1 MYGGGEKGT
10 MKLAEMLSGLASPK
24 CTHETAAINISG
36 VSCDSRQVKPG
47 HLFIAFRGTSLDGKE
62 FVNDAVTRGAA
73 AVLSDGPIGGH
84 QHLPQIHVDDARAA
98 LGELAASFYGR
109 PSRRLE
115 VVGITGT
122 NGKTT
127 VAFLTRHILEMAG
140 RTTGLISTVR
150 YEIGARTIPA
160 SRTTPD
166 AIGIQRMMSEMLQV
180 GCTAAVIEVSSH
192 GIDQKRVCG
201 TDFDVRVFTNLS
213 RDHLDYHV
221 GMDDYFNSKAAFFE
235 MPESGSK
242 SVTSVCN
249 TDDPWGRK
257 LVERIRG
264 KGTCVTFGIDGGS
277 SVCARDV
284 HLSRRGSEFEMISPW
299 GRAHVKCA
307 MMGRFNV
314 SNALAAAAACGA
326 LGVEPSVIGEA
337 LSTGCRVP
345 GRLEEVST
353 GKGFRVYVDY
363 AHTDDALR
371 SVLTAIRETGPAR
384 IIAVFGCGGNRDKT
398 KRPVMGEVAAQ
409 MADHTILTSDNPRR
423 ENPIQIIEQ
432 IREGF
437 GTNGNF
443 EVIEDRAAAIRQ
455 ALSLAKKGD
464 VVLIAGKGHETF
476 QELANTTVPFDD
488 RQVVKNMVG
497 EEK

>member
-1 MYGGGEKGT
+1 
-10 MKLAEMLSGLASPK
+10 
-24 CTHETAAINISG
+24 
-36 VSCDSRQVKPG
+36 
-47 HLFIAFRGTSLDGKE
+47 
-62 FVNDAVTRGAA
+62 
-73 AVLSDGPIGGH
+73 
-84 QHLPQIHVDDARAA
+84 
-98 LGELAASFYGR
+98 
-109 PSRRLE
+109 
-115 VVGITGT
+115 
-122 NGKTT
+122 
-127 VAFLTRHILEMAG
+127 
-140 RTTGLISTVR
+140 
-150 YEIGARTIPA
+150 
-160 SRTTPD
+160 
-166 AIGIQRMMSEMLQV
+166 
-180 GCTAAVIEVSSH
+180 
-192 GIDQKRVCG
+192 
-201 TDFDVRVFTNLS
+201 
-213 RDHLDYHV
+213 
-221 GMDDYFNSKAAFFE
+221 
-235 MPESGSK
+235 
-242 SVTSVCN
+242 
-249 TDDPWGRK
+249 
-257 LVERIRG
+257 
-264 KGTCVTFGIDGGS
+264 
-277 SVCARDV
+277 
-284 HLSRRGSEFEMISPW
+284 MISPW

-423 ENPIQIIEQ
+423 ENPIEIIEQ